1 MTNSTS
7 VRTVV
12 VPAAG
17 LVTRFLPATKT
28 VPKELL
34 PVVDTPGIEM
44 IAEEAAVAGASRLAI
59 VTSPSKDEVMRHF
72 DEFPEL
78 VEILRERGKDEQAAK
93 VQRAAEI
100 IHPVAVT
107 QEKPLGLGHAVGLA
121 EPVLDEDE
129 DCFAV
134 MLPDD
139 VIEPTAA
146 MSEMIRVR
154 KEHGGSVLL
163 AVEVDPAHVSSY
175 GVFDIERTD
184 DDRVKKVVG
193 MVEKP
198 AVEDAPS
205 NLVATGRY
213 LLDRAIFDA
222 LRRIEPGKGGEL
234 QLTDAIELM
243 IQEGHPVHVVVHDGK
258 RHDLG
263 NPGGY
268 IPANVDFGLHDEKY
282 GPALYAAVKKI
293 LAEYEA
299 EHPELGN

>member
-1 MTNSTS
+1 MANSTS

-17 LVTRFLPATKT
+17 MGTRFLPATKT

-44 IAEEAAVAGASRLAI
+44 IAEEAAGAGATRLAI
-59 VTSPSKDEVMRHF
+59 VTSPSKVEVMRHF
-72 DEFPEL
+72 EEFPEL
-78 VEILRERGKDEQAAK
+78 VEILRARGKNEQAAK
-93 VQRAAEI
+93 VERAAQI
-100 IHPVAVT
+100 IQPVAVV
-107 QEKPLGLGHAVGLA
+107 QDKPLGLGHAVGLA
-121 EPVLDEDE
+121 ETVLDDDE
-129 DCFAV
+129 GYFAV

-154 KEHGGSVLL
+154 QEHGGSVLL
-163 AVEVDPAHVSSY
+163 AVKVVPAHVSNY
-175 GVFDIERTD
+175 GVFDIENTD
-184 DDRVKKVVG
+184 EDGVKKVVG

-198 AVEDAPS
+198 AAEDAPS

-234 QLTDAIELM
+234 QLTDAIDLL
-243 IQEGHPVHVVVHDGK
+243 ISEGHPVHVVVHDGI

-263 NPGGY
+263 NPAGF
-268 IPANVDFGLHDEKY
+268 IPASVEFGLRHPKY
-282 GPALYAAVKKI
+282 GPALFKD
-293 LAEYEA
+293 LEA
-299 EHPELGN
+299 IMEKYRPQLG